1 MSSAFKLCKGETD
14 GANKPQLVPFLV
26 ETKGTS
32 FAFGSNYNPCCAS
45 SAALICHQAR
55 AVTTELSLRHCLF
68 FCHQNQQPGA
78 MSSPGIC
85 TGIQLHSTASFHM
98 FLNPV
103 SSSHTSHTSVRI
115 VFNRVA
121 ACQCAPIKVSRNLK
135 AKKIKLAIDLAVHG
149 AQFIVLTYT
158 FFLRLHDGV

>member
-14 GANKPQLVPFLV
+14 VANKPQPLPFLV

-32 FAFGSNYNPCCAS
+32 FAFGSNYNPCRAS

-68 FCHQNQQPGA
+68 FCHQDQQPGA

-98 FLNPV
+98 FLNPA
-103 SSSHTSHTSVRI
+103 SSSHTSVRI

-135 AKKIKLAIDLAVHG
+135 AKKIKLAIDLTVHG
-149 AQFIVLTYT
+149 AQFIVLTFT
-158 FFLRLHDGV
+158 FFFKTA

>member
-14 GANKPQLVPFLV
+14 GANKLQPLPFLV

-32 FAFGSNYNPCCAS
+32 FAFGSNYNPWRAS

-68 FCHQNQQPGA
+68 FCHQDQQPGA

-98 FLNPV
+98 FLNPA
-103 SSSHTSHTSVRI
+103 SSSHTSVRI

-135 AKKIKLAIDLAVHG
+135 AKKIKLAIDLTVHG
-149 AQFIVLTYT
+149 AQFIVSTFT
-158 FFLRLHDGV
+158 FFFKTA